1 MILPI
6 ALLIIAVLFFIY
18 LFLWKTKPTTH
29 FYHKTSPLYIAHRGL
44 HKTVPENTIS
54 AVERALKSG
63 FTSVELDVISDSN
76 NEIVCSHNIDLERE
90 THGSGFV
97 DEKEY
102 SKLKHIVYR
111 SAQTSK
117 KNKNIPLLK
126 TVLKRFKN
134 ETSFVLDVKTIR
146 PMDLVLAKKIA
157 ALLKQ
162 LRLKESVIVSS
173 FNPVF
178 LLILKL
184 INSKILTG
192 FIYKNP
198 KHLKLINIIQPD
210 FLHPRGDLID
220 KGLIHYAK
228 RKNIQINTWTI
239 NNPLS
244 WKWLSSLGVNGIISD
259 ESPPQTDKV

>member
-6 ALLIIAVLFFIY
+6 ALLIIAVLFYIY

-102 SKLKHIVYR
+102 SNLKHIVYR
-111 SAQTSK
+111 SAQGSK

-134 ETSFVLDVKTIR
+134 ETSFVLDVKTTR

-178 LLILKL
+178 LLILKFA
-184 INSKILTG
+184 IEI
-192 FIYKNP
+192 P
-198 KHLKLINIIQPD
+198 VCQPVAFD
-210 FLHPRGDLID
+210 FAFGRRGPRGFQT
-220 KGLIHYAK
+220 
-228 RKNIQINTWTI
+228 KNRRSIFKMTRSILPWRWPATWVTAFGGCASTPRR
-239 NNPLS
+239 N
-244 WKWLSSLGVNGIISD
+244 
-259 ESPPQTDKV
+259 